1 MSRVTLL
8 LATTGLMLAACA
20 SDTGPPVEALTAPV
34 AWTTVA
40 LPAAAPE
47 LERWWTALGD
57 PRLDA
62 LVAQAGEAS
71 DVRLA
76 EARLFEARA
85 RLGAARAAL
94 RPTLGAEGSLETR
107 TVDDL
112 DQDTFEALVAFSI
125 APDLNGAGRARI
137 EAGRRRAEAGAAR
150 VEAARLAARATA
162 VRLHAALGEA
172 RARADAGDR
181 AVAALE
187 QALQLAE
194 ARERAGLTSGLD
206 AAAARAALAAAR
218 TRPITA
224 RQAAAEA
231 QLGLEALLGLA
242 PGALT
247 HTLAEARPTAAAPP
261 LRALAAPAA
270 VLARRPDLRAAELE
284 LWAAGV
290 DADAARRDFWPTV
303 SLAAALGGREVD
315 PTTPFT
321 ASGFLAQVAGGL
333 SAPLFSFGRLESAR
347 DAADAR
353 QRQAAIAYRQAAID
367 ALAGVETALVGL
379 ASAEARA
386 ATLEDAAEAA
396 RTRASL
402 ATRRY
407 RAGVSPFLEVL
418 DAERSLAEAEADL
431 AGARGETL
439 AAWASLHAAAGLG
452 GQP

>member
-1 MSRVTLL
+1 MTRLALL
-8 LATTGLMLAACA
+8 LATTGLMLSACA
-20 SDTGPPVEALTAPV
+20 TDTGPQVEDLTAPA
-34 AWTTVA
+34 AWTTTA
-40 LPAAAPE
+40 LPAAAPG

-62 LVAQAGEAS
+62 LVAEAGAAS

-76 EARLFEARA
+76 EARLFEAQA

-94 RPTLGAEGSLETR
+94 RPAIGAEGNLETR
-107 TVDDL
+107 SVDDL
-112 DQDTFEALVAFSI
+112 DQDTFQALVAFSV

-150 VEAARLAARATA
+150 VEATRIAARATA
-162 VRLHAALGEA
+162 VRLYAAFGEA
-172 RARADAGDR
+172 RARAEAGDR

-218 TRPITA
+218 TRPIAA

-242 PGALT
+242 PGALAD
-247 HTLAEARPTAAAPP
+247 TLLEARPAEIAPP
-261 LRALAAPAA
+261 VRALAAPAA

-284 LWAAGV
+284 LWAAGA
-290 DADAARRDFWPTV
+290 DADAARRDFWPTL
-303 SLAAALGGREVD
+303 SLAAALGGQEVD
-315 PTTPFT
+315 PVTPFT

-333 SAPLFSFGRLESAR
+333 TAPLVSFGRLESTR

-353 QRQAAIAYRQAAID
+353 RRQAALAYRQAAVD
-367 ALAGVETALVGL
+367 ALSEVETALVAL
-379 ASAEARA
+379 AGAEARA
-386 ATLEDAAEAA
+386 ATLDEAVEAA

-407 RAGVSPFLEVL
+407 RAGVSRFLEVL
-418 DAERSLAEAEADL
+418 DAERSLADAEAEL
-431 AGARGETL
+431 AGARGETV
-439 AAWASLHAAAGLG
+439 AAWARLNAATGLG

>member
-1 MSRVTLL
+1 MTRLALL
-8 LATTGLMLAACA
+8 LATTGLMLSACA
-20 SDTGPPVEALTAPV
+20 TDTGPQVEDLTAPA
-34 AWTTVA
+34 AWTITA

-62 LVAQAGEAS
+62 LVAQAGAAS

-76 EARLFEARA
+76 EARLFEAQA

-94 RPTLGAEGSLETR
+94 RPAIGAEGRLESR
-107 TVDDL
+107 SVDDL
-112 DQDTFEALVAFSI
+112 DQDTFQALVAFSV
-125 APDLNGAGRARI
+125 APDLNGAGQARI

-150 VEAARLAARATA
+150 VEAARIAARATA

-218 TRPITA
+218 TRPIAA

-231 QLGLEALLGLA
+231 QLGLEALLGLT
-242 PGALT
+242 PGGLRD
-247 HTLAEARPTAAAPP
+247 TLADARPAEAAPQV
-261 LRALAAPAA
+261 RALAAPAA

-284 LWAAGV
+284 LWAAGA
-290 DADAARRDFWPTV
+290 DADAARRDFWPTL
-303 SLAAALGGREVD
+303 SLAAAFGGQEVD

-333 SAPLFSFGRLESAR
+333 TAPLVSFGRLESAR

-353 QRQAAIAYRQAAID
+353 RRQAAIAYRQAAVD
-367 ALAGVETALVGL
+367 ALAGVETALVAL
-379 ASAEARA
+379 AGAEARA
-386 ATLEDAAEAA
+386 ATLDEAVEAA

-402 ATRRY
+402 ATHRY

-431 AGARGETL
+431 AGARGETV
-439 AAWASLHAAAGLG
+439 AAWARLHAAAGLG